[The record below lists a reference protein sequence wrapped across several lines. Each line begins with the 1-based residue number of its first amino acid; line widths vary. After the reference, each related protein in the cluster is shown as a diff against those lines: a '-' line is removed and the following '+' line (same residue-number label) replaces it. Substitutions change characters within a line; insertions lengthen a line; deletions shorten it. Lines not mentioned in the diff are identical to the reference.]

1 MRAWIVLILALMLFP
16 VTASADNGDSGIAK
30 VKFRDLK
37 ELLLE
42 RVFALKG
49 NEGLR
54 KVYRDNQE
62 QKKKSQKKMMEA
74 MKSGNWNPME
84 YGDEAISGNREDEK
98 KIEELAKAELIRI
111 IEKLYPNKFMLIMN
125 DTFGDNILYTS
136 VLIPDITSNIRQ
148 YLLKAKVREE

>member
-49 NEGLR
+49 MKGL
-54 KVYRDNQE
+54 E
-62 QKKKSQKKMMEA
+62 S
-74 MKSGNWNPME
+74 
-84 YGDEAISGNREDEK
+84 ISG
-98 KIEELAKAELIRI
+98 
-111 IEKLYPNKFMLIMN
+111 
-125 DTFGDNILYTS
+125 
-136 VLIPDITSNIRQ
+136 
-148 YLLKAKVREE
+148 

>member
-111 IEKLYPNKFMLIMN
+111 IEKLYPNKFKLVLDDM
-125 DTFGDNILYTS
+125 FSDNILYTS
-136 VLIPDITSNIRQ
+136 VLIPDITLNIRQ
-148 YLLKAKVREE
+148 YLIKAKLAAD

>member
-111 IEKLYPNKFMLIMN
+111 IEKLYPNKFKLVLDDM
-125 DTFGDNILYTS
+125 FSDNILYTS
-136 VLIPDITSNIRQ
+136 VFDP
-148 YLLKAKVREE
+148 